1 MENKLN
7 YGKFT
12 KDEIIGIVFSKLMPG
27 KRWVFADI
35 GSGTGKVAEFF
46 SRYVH
51 KVYAV
56 EVDGEL
62 ASRLEKKFRGTNVEV
77 INSDGYDFLREHDV
91 DGVFFGGTK
100 GIERMIDVC
109 RANRIAVNCA
119 RIDVALR
126 VAEKLRENGMF
137 EEIVFANI
145 SKSYE
150 LVGGLAFKSY
160 NPVFVVVGHALRS

>member
-1 MENKLN
+1 MESKLN
-7 YGKFT
+7 QGKFT
-12 KDEIIGIVFSKLMPG
+12 KDEVIGIVFSKLMPG
-27 KRWVFADI
+27 RSWVFADI
-35 GSGTGKVAEFF
+35 GSGTGRVAEFF

-62 ASRLEKKFRGTNVEV
+62 VSRLEEKFRGTNVEV
-77 INSDGYDFLREHDV
+77 IYSDGYDFLKEHEV
-91 DGVFFGGTK
+91 DGVFFGGTRD
-100 GIERMIDVC
+100 IERMIDVC

-119 RIDVALR
+119 RMDVALR
-126 VAEKLRENGMF
+126 VAEKLKEKGMF
-137 EEIVFANI
+137 EEIVLASI

-150 LVGGLAFKSY
+150 LAGGMAFKSY